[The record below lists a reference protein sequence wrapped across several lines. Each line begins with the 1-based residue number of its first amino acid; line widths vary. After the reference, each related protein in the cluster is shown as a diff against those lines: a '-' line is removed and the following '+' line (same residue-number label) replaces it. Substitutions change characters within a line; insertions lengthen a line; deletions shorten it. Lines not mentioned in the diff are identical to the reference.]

1 MIQPSNIKNGM
12 TNNAIWI
19 LDPTATV
26 IAKSSLFFTDTVTAV
41 TC

>member
-1 MIQPSNIKNGM
+1 MIHPSKIKKGI
-12 TNNAIWI
+12 TNKAIWI

-41 TC
+41 T